1 MVKVR
6 IKLMTK
12 HIHILGICGTFMAG
26 VAQLAKA
33 QGFIV
38 SGSDENVYPPMS
50 TQLENAG
57 IQLQQGYD
65 PAQLVDSIDTVIVGN
80 VISRGNVALE
90 AALNRKMSVISGP
103 QWLYENIL
111 RDQHVLAVVGTHGKT
126 TTSSML
132 AWILEHAGLEPGFL
146 IGGVPENFGYSARI
160 GAGKYFVIEADE
172 YDSAF
177 FDKRSKCVHYHPD
190 TLILNNLEF
199 DHADIFDDL
208 AAIQKQLHHCV
219 RTVPSEGHIV
229 QSLDDRNLK
238 AVIDMGCWTPVS
250 TFSETQAADWSCVM
264 KQADGQVFDVLH
276 EGKAYP
282 VQWPLM
288 GQHNVHNAIA
298 AVAAAYHVGVSPA
311 VACAGLSTFKNVKRR
326 MEIREVINDITIY
339 DDFAHHPTAIETTL
353 AGLRA
358 HVGNAR
364 ILAVLE
370 LGSYTMRNNV
380 HEEKTF
386 AALQAADHVFIL
398 QPNAWQAEQ
407 YADSIGKPMQVADS
421 VDALIAAI
429 VEEAKPHDQLL
440 VMSNTGFQG
449 FYDKLS
455 RALHHRQESV

>member
-1 MVKVR
+1 MA
-6 IKLMTK
+6 K

-26 VAQLAKA
+26 IAQLAKA
-33 QGFIV
+33 QGFTV

-80 VISRGNVALE
+80 VISRGNFALE

-229 QSLDDRNLK
+229 QSLDDANLK
-238 AVIDMGCWTPVS
+238 AVTEMGCWTPVS
-250 TFSETQAADWSCVM
+250 TFSETQTADWSCVM
-264 KQADGQVFDVLH
+264 KQADGQVFDVVH
-276 EGKAYP
+276 EGQAYP

-298 AVAAAYHVGVSPA
+298 AVAAAYQVGVSPA
-311 VACAGLSTFKNVKRR
+311 VACAALSAFKNVKRR
-326 MEIREVINDITIY
+326 MEVREVIDNITIY

-358 HVGNAR
+358 HVGDAR

-380 HEEKTF
+380 HEGKTF
-386 AALQAADHVFIL
+386 SALQAADHVFL
-398 QPNAWQAEQ
+398 LKPNAWAAEQ
-407 YADSIGKPMQVADS
+407 YTDTIGKPMQVAES

-429 VEEAKPHDQLL
+429 VEVAKPHDQLL

-455 RALHHRQESV
+455 HALHHRKELV